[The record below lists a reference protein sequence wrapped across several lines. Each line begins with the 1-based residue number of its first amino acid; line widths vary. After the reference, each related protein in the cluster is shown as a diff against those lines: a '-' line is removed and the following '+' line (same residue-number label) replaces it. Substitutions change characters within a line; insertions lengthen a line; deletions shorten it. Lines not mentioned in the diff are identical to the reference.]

1 MVNLI
6 SQKQRSA
13 IRELY
18 LLRAV
23 TVLGFT
29 LASVGVAVAVL
40 LLPSY
45 LLLRAEV
52 GQAEE
57 YVAAAQAIASER
69 AKGQAPETLKRFEE
83 SVKLLTAAGRAPV
96 TATMLEQTT
105 QDMPK
110 GLTLTELAISY
121 AEDGVGA
128 VTISGRARTRA
139 ELIAYSNQLKKVAK
153 LSNVVLPV
161 SDLVADVDS
170 EFSVTAIWK
179 P

>member
-6 SQKQRSA
+6 SRRQRS
-13 IRELY
+13 IVREVY
-18 LLRAV
+18 LLRV
-23 TVLGFT
+23 ITVLGFA
-29 LASVGVAVAVL
+29 LASVGLAVAVL

-57 YVAAAQAIASER
+57 YVTAAQAIASER

-83 SVKLLTAAGRAPV
+83 SVKLLTQAGRAPA
-96 TATMLEQTT
+96 TATILERTT

-110 GLTLTELAISY
+110 GLALTAVSIVY
-121 AEDGVGA
+121 AENGEGKL
-128 VTISGRARTRA
+128 TISGRARTRA
-139 ELIAYSNQLKKVAK
+139 ELIAYSNQLKKVEN
-153 LSNVVLPV
+153 LTNVALPV

-170 EFSVTAIWK
+170 EFTVTAVWK

>member
-6 SQKQRSA
+6 SRQQRRA
-13 IRELY
+13 LTELY
-18 LLRAV
+18 VLRV
-23 TVLGFT
+23 VSVCGFA
-29 LASVGVAVAVL
+29 LASVGLAVAVL

-57 YVAAAQAIASER
+57 YVTAAQAIASER

-83 SVKLLTAAGRAPV
+83 SVTLLTTAGRAPM
-96 TATMLEQTT
+96 TASILEQTT
-105 QDMPK
+105 QDIPK
-110 GLTLTELAISY
+110 GLTLTAVSITY
-121 AEDGVGA
+121 AENGEGNI
-128 VTISGRARTRA
+128 TISGRARTRA
-139 ELIAYSNQLKKVAK
+139 ELIAYSNQLKKVK
-153 LSNVVLPV
+153 NLSSVVLPV

-170 EFSVTAIWK
+170 EFTVTATWK